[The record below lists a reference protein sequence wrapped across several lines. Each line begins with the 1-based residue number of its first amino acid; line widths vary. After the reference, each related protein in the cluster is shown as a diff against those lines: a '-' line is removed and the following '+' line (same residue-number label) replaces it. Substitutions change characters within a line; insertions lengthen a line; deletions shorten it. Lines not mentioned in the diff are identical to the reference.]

1 MAKKVRVYVT
11 LKRGVL
17 DPQGSAVGRALR
29 SMGYDE
35 VEDVRLG
42 KYIEVTIKDGER
54 DADAR
59 ARLDEMCRRLLA
71 NTVIEDY
78 RFEAEGAAP

>member
-1 MAKKVRVYVT
+1 MAKKARVFVT

-17 DPQGSAVGRALR
+17 DPQGSAVNRALHA
-29 SMGYDE
+29 MGYGE

-42 KYIEVTIKDGER
+42 KLIEVTLDGSVPE
-54 DADAR
+54 ADER
-59 ARLDEMCRRLLA
+59 ARIDEMCRKLLA

-78 RFEAEGAAP
+78 RIEL

>member
-1 MAKKVRVYVT
+1 MATKLRVYVT

-17 DPQGSAVGRALR
+17 DPQGSAVRRALR
-29 SMGYDE
+29 TMGYDE

-42 KYIEVTIKDGER
+42 KYIEVTLRDGLGE
-54 DADAR
+54 AEAR
-59 ARLDEMCRRLLA
+59 KRLDEMCRKLLA

-78 RFEAEGAAP
+78 RFE

>member
-1 MAKKVRVYVT
+1 MPRTVRVYVT

-42 KYIEVTIKDGER
+42 KYIEMTIRDGQDE
-54 DADAR
+54 AQAR
-59 ARLDEMCRRLLA
+59 SRLEEMCRRLLA

-78 RFEAEGAAP
+78 RFEA